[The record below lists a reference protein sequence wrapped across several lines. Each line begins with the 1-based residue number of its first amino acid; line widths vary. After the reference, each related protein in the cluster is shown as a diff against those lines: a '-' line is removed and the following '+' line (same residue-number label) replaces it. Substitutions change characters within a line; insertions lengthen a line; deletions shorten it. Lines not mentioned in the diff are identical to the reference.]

1 MFNAYIDAL
10 NSSLSF
16 NEALA
21 EQQNNLLNFNTYGY
35 RDKRSRLTP
44 SSFGVVLGEMQPN
57 SAAGI
62 PTYIKG
68 ETVTKLAIDGTYPQ
82 SFFVVKDK
90 DKDYLTRLGD
100 FKFTRKQ
107 RAANTYIGQPFEER
121 TYLTTQDGYY
131 VMGNAIGRGPAK
143 QARRFKDPL
152 SSPEPVLLG
161 ESPIETDEKD
171 IGENEP
177 VQKGPLVP
185 IDLTRGSNGL
195 ILDRY
200 EDVRV
205 AKSGTIEGLRKGLW
219 VPLYKISLV
228 SVPNPDGLISKGNT
242 AYQIETEESGL
253 RINAPEGIKVRS
265 EYVEKSNVNLK
276 YDSYMY
282 KNLRNSL
289 NLALSLQK
297 SNNQIFQQFQALLSP
312 N

>member
-35 RDKRSRLTP
+35 RDKRSKLSP
-44 SSFGVVLGEMQPN
+44 SSFGVVLGEMQTNP
-57 SAAGI
+57 SAGF
-62 PTYIKG
+62 PTYVKG
-68 ETVTKLAIDGTYPQ
+68 ETVTKLAIDRDYPQ
-82 SFFVVKDK
+82 SFFVVRDK

-107 RAANTYIGQPFEER
+107 RAENTYIGQPFEER

-131 VMGNAIGRGPAK
+131 VMGNAIGKGPAK

-152 SSPEPVLLG
+152 TSPEPVLLG
-161 ESPIETDEKD
+161 ESPIETDDKD
-171 IGENEP
+171 IGKNEP
-177 VQKGPLVP
+177 IQKGPLIP
-185 IDLTRGSNGL
+185 IDLTRGENGL

-200 EDVRV
+200 EDVKV
-205 AKSGTIEGLRKGLW
+205 SKNGTIEGLRKGLW
-219 VPLYKISLV
+219 VPLYKISLA
-228 SVPNPDGLISKGNT
+228 SVPNPDGLIAKGNT

-253 RINAPEGIKVRS
+253 RINAPEETKVRA
-265 EYVEKSNVNLK
+265 EYVEKSNVALK

-297 SNNQIFQQFQALLSP
+297 SNNQIFQQFQSLLST

>member
-35 RDKRSRLTP
+35 RDKRSRLAP

-205 AKSGTIEGLRKGLW
+205 AKTGTIEGLRKGLW